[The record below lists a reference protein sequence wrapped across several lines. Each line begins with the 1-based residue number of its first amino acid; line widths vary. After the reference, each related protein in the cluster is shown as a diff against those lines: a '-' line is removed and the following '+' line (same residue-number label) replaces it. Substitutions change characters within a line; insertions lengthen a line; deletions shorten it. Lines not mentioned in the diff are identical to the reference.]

1 LAAAVVLVIYGTI
14 ACTAGSEL
22 GSRTPAEDFYNRL
35 ADGFAKGQ
43 LSLDLT
49 PPPGLA
55 LLADPYDPR
64 ANAPFQ
70 GQAYEPGRYHDLSYF
85 HGKFYLYFS
94 AVPAVLLFLPFHL
107 LTGAY
112 VSHQQACFLFCS
124 IGFLAAAALVESIR
138 RHSFP
143 SAGPAAAAL
152 ATLCAGLAS
161 LIPIVLQRPDV
172 WEVPITCAYAC
183 WMCAL
188 LLLWS
193 YLNGPARAWPKM
205 LGASIAVGLAI
216 GCRPNS
222 ILGGALLLWPLI
234 RLLREHPP
242 AKGLAVSF
250 LLLPPAVI
258 GTALL
263 AYNLA
268 RFGSIF
274 NFGQNYQI
282 AGDVER
288 IRHFRV
294 SFIWYNL
301 RLYFLEYPGWQ
312 SAFPFVR
319 DLRPPPYPAGY
330 VVVETPVAVLTELPF
345 ILCAAAIPFWL
356 CQAGEGQ
363 RQPLAGVL
371 GAMLILIAAGAGSLS
386 LYFAAA
392 VRYQMEFV
400 PLLALMA
407 AVGFLALASGF
418 RQKRRLLVGAAVV
431 AATLSIAFNLLMAV
445 NQRALTDTRR
455 GLTEM
460 RAGRQ
465 ERAAEL
471 YRRALRLRPAND
483 VALVDL
489 ANILVHQ
496 ENYAEAGVTLARALA
511 LLPNSAALHLNY
523 AYCLFRTGRL
533 HEALAECETAL
544 KLQPDFPDA
553 RKIEQ
558 AIRLSPGAGNLG
570 Y

>member
-1 LAAAVVLVIYGTI
+1 LAAVVVLVIYGTI

-35 ADGFAKGQ
+35 ADGFAQGQ
-43 LSLDLT
+43 LSLDLA
-49 PPPGLA
+49 PPPALA
-55 LLADPYDPR
+55 LLPDPYDPR

-70 GQAYEPGRYHDLSYF
+70 GQAYEPGRYHDLSYY

-112 VSHQQACFLFCS
+112 VSHQQACFLFCGL
-124 IGFLAAAALVESIR
+124 GFLAAAALVESIR

-143 SAGPAAAAL
+143 SAGPAVAAWC
-152 ATLCAGLAS
+152 TLCIGLAS

-193 YLNGPARAWPKM
+193 YLHGAARSWPKV
-205 LGASIAVGLAI
+205 LGASMAVGLAI

-222 ILGGALLLWPLI
+222 CLGGALLLWPLF
-234 RLLREHPP
+234 RLWREQPP
-242 AKGLAVSF
+242 QRVIAFSAI
-250 LLLPPAVI
+250 LLPPAVI
-258 GTALL
+258 GAALL
-263 AYNLA
+263 AYNLV

-319 DLRPPPYPAGY
+319 DLRPPPYPDGY

-356 CQAGEGQ
+356 RQAEDV
-363 RQPLAGVL
+363 RRKPLAGVL
-371 GAMLILIAAGAGSLS
+371 GAMLILVAAGAGSLS

-400 PLLALMA
+400 PILTVMA
-407 AVGFLALASGF
+407 AIGFLALAAGF
-418 RQKRRLLVGAAVV
+418 RQSPRLLVGAAGV
-431 AATLSIAFNLLMAV
+431 AGAVSIAFNLLMAV
-445 NQRALTDTRR
+445 NQRGLTDTRR
-455 GLTEM
+455 GVTEM
-460 RAGRQ
+460 RSGRPEQ
-465 ERAAEL
+465 AAEL

-496 ENYAEAGVTLARALA
+496 EKYAEAGVALGKALA
-511 LLPNSAALHLNY
+511 LLPNSPALHLNY

-533 HEALAECETAL
+533 REALGECEVAL

-558 AIRLSPGAGNLG
+558 AIRLSQNSGG
-570 Y
+570 